1 MSVLAEEKIILSY
14 LINPDRGDG
23 LYFKLYTS
31 SMFLSRTAKLLH
43 MSIIHLLT
51 LKTVV
56 RWQVQSGKSD

>member
-1 MSVLAEEKIILSY
+1 MGVLAEEKIILSY

-31 SMFLSRTAKLLH
+31 SIFLSRTAKLLH

-56 RWQVQSGKSD
+56 R